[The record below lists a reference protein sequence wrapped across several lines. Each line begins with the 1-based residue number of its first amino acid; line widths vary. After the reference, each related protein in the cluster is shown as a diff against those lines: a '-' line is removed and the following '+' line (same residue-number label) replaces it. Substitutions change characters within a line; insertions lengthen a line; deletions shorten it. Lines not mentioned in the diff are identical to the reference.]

1 MADYSTY
8 WAYVHN
14 NYKWHAWYYYE
25 GEIKVKLGSFNT
37 REEAQ
42 EAVEQYE
49 NSNK

>member
-1 MADYSTY
+1 MTDYATY
-8 WAYVHN
+8 WAYINN

-25 GEIKVKLGSFNT
+25 GEVKVKLGSFNT
-37 REEAQ
+37 QEEAQ